1 MGGSGWVS
9 PDTLMTPLT
18 PYKTGCK
25 PSVYRRSDT
34 LAPLNKKISL
44 YKNVDFSEIM
54 TIFVGKLQQDLKL
67 ET

>member
-1 MGGSGWVS
+1 MS
-9 PDTLMTPLT
+9 PLT

-25 PSVYRRSDT
+25 PCVYRRSDT

-54 TIFVGKLQQDLKL
+54 TIFVGKLQQDLKP